1 MHTRRSL
8 EAASLCSNLLPSRE
22 QELERRTSRRIFI
35 NIKSVFTAFY
45 KVYKVCLTYSIQFYN
60 WFLNK
65 ATFCVGGNM
74 SIKIKFMKI
83 LTQRGMIIPKR
94 GVQMPQSFDP
104 GFRVREPK
112 LNRVTCSNNND
123 NNNTTDEKINH
134 YNKTTYRS
142 INKIINKRV
151 KCSNEWMN

>member
-1 MHTRRSL
+1 
-8 EAASLCSNLLPSRE
+8 
-22 QELERRTSRRIFI
+22 
-35 NIKSVFTAFY
+35 
-45 KVYKVCLTYSIQFYN
+45 
-60 WFLNK
+60 
-65 ATFCVGGNM
+65 
-74 SIKIKFMKI
+74 
-83 LTQRGMIIPKR
+83 MIIPKH

-104 GFRVREPK
+104 GFQEREPK

>member
-1 MHTRRSL
+1 
-8 EAASLCSNLLPSRE
+8 
-22 QELERRTSRRIFI
+22 
-35 NIKSVFTAFY
+35 
-45 KVYKVCLTYSIQFYN
+45 
-60 WFLNK
+60 
-65 ATFCVGGNM
+65 
-74 SIKIKFMKI
+74 
-83 LTQRGMIIPKR
+83 MIIPKH